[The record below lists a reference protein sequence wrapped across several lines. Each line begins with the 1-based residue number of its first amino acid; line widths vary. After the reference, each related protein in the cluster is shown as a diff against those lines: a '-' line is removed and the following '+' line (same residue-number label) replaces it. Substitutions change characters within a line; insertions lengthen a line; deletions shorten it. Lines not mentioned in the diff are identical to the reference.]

1 MKLSR
6 RSRGLLLL
14 FLLMVPSLLSD
25 VPFISA
31 QEENYWVELELGG
44 VYGLRGEVIDIT
56 SKTNY
61 AGSNVRIYDPDDVLI
76 YDQNWV
82 ANDTRQIPISDS
94 AAYGTYRIVA
104 RVPEAQTETWF
115 TVLDITG
122 WSPIDAWPYVVS
134 HNNIEYTFYSDWTLK
149 VKLHDDEMY
158 VDFSTLRKLA
168 TAYDMEVQP
177 LKNDMNFLVR
187 FSKGAIK
194 IDWNFAFIHSGAKI
208 IINGTLDHA
217 RDISINFD
225 AKTLNKWITGLS
237 SGQIVF
243 DWSDVLGGEWWTYLP
258 EEKELMIHAPQ
269 NFRIDPAIF
278 SNGFEE
284 CDFSAWTG
292 NSTSNG
298 VVEVITANPHH
309 GTYHANVTTDNVAAW
324 CSAYVYKQISAESTL
339 YSRMYIYINSMSG
352 ANYMRGILGFQSGS
366 EIVRVGLT
374 VNREL
379 RLRYLN
385 VSTIYDVVSATVLNT
400 TQWYSLELKAVID
413 GVNGEYRVYLD
424 GVEINDITQTAI
436 DTDDHGS
443 INRVRVGVQDAYA
456 LASDFDI
463 DCVVIDS
470 SYIGPEGAGNN
481 APSNDASSIGNMDDS
496 DNVYSQLRD
505 YNLILNVSDADG
517 IAELDF
523 VQYALEIGT
532 GWINGTIDAQSNAHT
547 FQAGSTNCTVGA
559 VTNETTATTANY
571 TVPIKFDWDIQSAS
585 DNDIHLWVND
595 TVGDDSGW
603 AEKQTDYF
611 DTVNDLVTNSIE
623 CTDANNPD
631 RVDISS
637 SIDVDFEAFYEN
649 DPSSGVAT
657 TFYPPDAEFTSIS
670 VYNEWDGVLGTDNS
684 IVNGAGSV
692 TGTAN
697 ASVQST
703 NYNLYINMA
712 DADYSD
718 GEETTTETVITDR
731 IIAYSEAL
739 DDTRVDINTN
749 IEWRIKA
756 VLDYDDHPLGAGDGV
771 SCSWG
776 ALAWDAGNSWFDIS
790 HSEATVQGVTITL
803 TSGSEATYGITSF
816 SENITETTGIFDRIM
831 VYDEALN
838 DSRVNLNDV
847 IEGRY
852 KAVLDYDD
860 HDLGAGDQLNCSWGA
875 LAWDA
880 GNSWFEITNTS
891 AAVTGVT
898 VGGWTGSEA
907 THGITAIAENITET
921 TWIWDQAVVY
931 YFQMDDTR
939 VDINTNAED
948 RIRFVLDYDDHAGG
962 AGDTLNVNGSAA
974 AWDAGNGWFENI
986 TSVNAIVNYTFV
998 VTTVSEATYGITSY
1012 TVNVSNPWCVWDR
1025 VNVTLSVPD
1034 SRINVATSSNI
1045 GESAVY
1051 AFDGGAHA
1059 GVITLNDTETQA
1071 SVGNYTYTVS
1081 SLTDTNYG
1089 LTAFLSNDVWC
1100 VFDQQQLQTL
1110 GVNNSTPAANENVT
1124 MWLTCESSF
1133 DAHALTNGDSIEL
1146 EDSDGAVY
1154 VFAWNGSMFTNST
1167 SWPANGTITINTWNM
1182 VNETTY
1188 NITTLDMNSLSLVIT
1203 VGTSPPPSG
1212 NTFDLQVITSD
1223 GVGIE
1228 NANVRLYNASDLFS
1242 VNTNS
1247 TGQIAQQT
1255 FDSGNYTLTIL
1266 RTGYLLYNHTYSW
1279 TTSVN
1284 LVVALTT
1291 DTELAGFG
1299 ILPVLLGFMGL
1310 VVILAANRRRR

>member
-1 MKLSR
+1 VDNLSSLSK
-6 RSRGLLLL
+6 RSQGLVLLI
-14 FLLMVPSLLSD
+14 LLMVPSLLSD
-25 VPFISA
+25 VPFMYGQTSLGPPTEFKPEIEFSKWDNEVWMKVEYVSPESLTTISLEDDKMIWKGDT
-31 QEENYWVELELGG
+31 QEVAYYLLPSSDQYDEGYE
-44 VYGLRGEVIDIT
+44 YEVILKEQPLSNVFTFKIDTENLVFYYQPPLNEEIMEKGWTVNETHAFDENGILRSYRPENVVSSYAVYHSSKRDNEYKTGKAFHIFRPEAIDSKGNRVWCDLNIDVNNSILTITVPILFLHTLNYPIILDPSVGYTTKGGSSNECKNYIYYCNATLSETGTIQNITVYLNDFGGIDANISYAIYNSTGSFSTKTVEFELTGLINDWKTLDIT
-56 SKTNY
+56 SPPTLSAQNIRLALWWSDWVKY
-61 AGSNVRIYDPDDVLI
+61 FYDAGSLNQVGKL
-76 YDQNWV
+76 
-82 ANDTRQIPISDS
+82 
-94 AAYGTYRIVA
+94 A
-104 RVPEAQTETWF
+104 RVY
-115 TVLDITG
+115 DY
-122 WSPIDAWPYVVS
+122 SSWP
-134 HNNIEYTFYSDWTLK
+134 DP
-149 VKLHDDEMY
+149 
-158 VDFSTLRKLA
+158 VDFAQGFENVT
-168 TAYDMEVQP
+168 
-177 LKNDMNFLVR
+177 
-187 FSKGAIK
+187 
-194 IDWNFAFIHSGAKI
+194 
-208 IINGTLDHA
+208 
-217 RDISINFD
+217 ISI
-225 AKTLNKWITGLS
+225 
-237 SGQIVF
+237 
-243 DWSDVLGGEWWTYLP
+243 Y
-258 EEKELMIHAPQ
+258 
-269 NFRIDPAIF
+269 
-278 SNGFEE
+278 
-284 CDFSAWTG
+284 
-292 NSTSNG
+292 
-298 VVEVITANPHH
+298 
-309 GTYHANVTTDNVAAW
+309 
-324 CSAYVYKQISAESTL
+324 
-339 YSRMYIYINSMSG
+339 
-352 ANYMRGILGFQSGS
+352 ANY
-366 EIVRVGLT
+366 T
-374 VNREL
+374 V
-379 RLRYLN
+379 
-385 VSTIYDVVSATVLNT
+385 T
-400 TQWYSLELKAVID
+400 
-413 GVNGEYRVYLD
+413 G
-424 GVEINDITQTAI
+424 
-436 DTDDHGS
+436 
-443 INRVRVGVQDAYA
+443 
-456 LASDFDI
+456 
-463 DCVVIDS
+463 
-470 SYIGPEGAGNN
+470 GNN
-481 APSNDASSIGNMDDS
+481 APGADASSIENMDDG

-505 YNLILNVSDADG
+505 YNLILNVSEADG

-523 VQYALEIGT
+523 IQYALEIGS
-532 GWINGTIDAQSNAHT
+532 GWVNGTIDAQSNAHT

-559 VTNETTATTANY
+559 VTNVTTATTANY
-571 TVPIKFDWDIQSAS
+571 TVPIKTDWDIISAS

-595 TVGDDSGW
+595 TVGANSGW
-603 AEKQTDYF
+603 SEIKTDYF
-611 DTVNDLVTNSIE
+611 DTVNDLVTNAIE
-623 CTDANNPD
+623 CTDGNNPD

-637 SIDVDFEAFYEN
+637 SIQIDFTVRYEN

-670 VYNEWDGVLGTDNS
+670 VYDSANNNEGTDNS

-692 TGTAN
+692 TFN
-697 ASVQST
+697 APAAVGSDT
-703 NYNLYINMA
+703 YNLYIDMA

-731 IIAYSEAL
+731 IVAYSEAL
-739 DDTRVDINTN
+739 DDTRVDINAN

-803 TSGSEATYGITSF
+803 TTGSEATYGITSF
-816 SENITETTGIFDRIM
+816 SENITETTGIYDRIM

-852 KAVLDYDD
+852 NAVLDYDD

-931 YFQMDDTR
+931 YFVMDDTR

-1034 SRINVATSSNI
+1034 TRVNVSGSANI

-1059 GVITLNDTETQA
+1059 GTITLNDTEIQA
-1071 SVGNYTYTVS
+1071 AVGNYTYTVS
-1081 SLTDTNYG
+1081 SITDANYG

-1124 MWLTCESSF
+1124 IWATAQSPF
-1133 DAHALTNGDSIEL
+1133 DAHVLGAGDTLVL
-1146 EDSDGAVY
+1146 EDTDANTYTMSY
-1154 VFAWNGSMFTNST
+1154 NGSHWVWVG
-1167 SWPANGTITINTWNM
+1167 SWPANGTITLNTYSS

-1188 NITTLDMNSLSLVIT
+1188 IITTLDMNSLSLVIT

-1223 GVGIE
+1223 GVGIQ
-1228 NANVRLYNASDLFS
+1228 NANVRLYNSSGDLFS

-1247 TGQIAQQT
+1247 TGQITQQT

-1266 RTGYLLYNHTYSW
+1266 REGYTTYNHTYSW
-1279 TTSVN
+1279 TTDVE
-1284 LVVALTT
+1284 LIVALTV
-1291 DTELAGFG
+1291 DAELAGMG
-1299 ILPVLLGFMGL
+1299 ILPLLLGFMGL
-1310 VVILAANRRRR
+1310 VVLMAANRRR